1 MMSEM
6 TNKYNQKYISGLDGF
21 RTLAIVGV
29 TLFHLFPE
37 IISGGYFG
45 VSMFF
50 VLTGYLLAFTNE
62 RERRAGKFSL
72 LKYFWKRFKRIYPP
86 LIIMILSTIGV
97 YHFLA
102 PKIIEAV
109 RPEIVSVL
117 LGFNNWWQ
125 IFQHADYFTSTDTDS
140 PFTHL
145 WFLGIEIQYYIFW
158 PILFLIYDLF
168 VELDFRKAGIVF
180 IAFLALG
187 FAPLMPILYHYN
199 LDITRLYYGTD
210 TRVYALLFGAVLG
223 LIHGGKEPER
233 IKLKEDSVIV
243 ILKYMTFGL
252 CLGLTFISFKIL
264 DGQNP
269 LVYQGGMLAIT
280 IMFCFMLHMIA
291 DNKIEL
297 GTFLESGIFH
307 WIGKHSYGIFLWQ
320 YPVIFLF
327 KYLEWNKLNFAP
339 LLEITVI
346 MVLTLWADAV
356 SDSLR
361 HRKLPAIGNK
371 MILTQGALFLIVT
384 FIGTIFM
391 GFGCKGLAVS
401 AKTKSDTAELK
412 ARIEANKSM
421 IEEQNKKNQLEVT
434 EQIQVQPA
442 QLAENKSQNHSK
454 KKKIDL
460 NGVVFIGDSIMLSA
474 ADELMKF
481 LPNCYINAE
490 VARHTYDGMKVIKF
504 FEAQGILGKTVV
516 IALGTNEEI
525 NYFERYKQ
533 QVENMLEYLG
543 PGRNIFLVNIY
554 DGSGNYEWQKAVN
567 DYIKKLSN
575 ERSNVYEIDWYN
587 FISPHPEWL
596 WGDNVH
602 PNIEGSK
609 EYAKFIY
616 ENLN

>member
-1 MMSEM
+1 MI
-6 TNKYNQKYISGLDGF
+6 NQYNQRHISGLDAF
-21 RTLAIVGV
+21 RTLAITGV

-37 IISGGYFG
+37 IITGGYFG

-62 RERRAGKFSL
+62 RERLTGKFSL

-102 PKIIEAV
+102 PKVIEAV

-187 FAPLMPILYHYN
+187 FAPLMTILYHYN

-233 IKLKEDSVIV
+233 IKLKEDSIII
-243 ILKYMTFGL
+243 ILKYMIFGL
-252 CLGLTFISFKIL
+252 CLGLTVIAFKVL

-297 GTFLESGIFH
+297 GACLELGIFH

-327 KYLEWNKLNFAP
+327 KYLEWNKLNYAP
-339 LLEITVI
+339 LLEIIAI
-346 MVLTLWADAV
+346 MLLTLWSDTI

-361 HRKLPAIGNK
+361 RRKLPAIGNR

-421 IEEQNKKNQLEVT
+421 LEKQNQKNQLEVT

-442 QLAENKSQNHSK
+442 PVAENKSQNNSPK
-454 KKKIDL
+454 KKVDL

-474 ADELMKF
+474 ADELMKY

-490 VARHTYDGMKVIKF
+490 IARHTYDGMKIIKF

-516 IALGTNEEI
+516 IALGTNEEL

-533 QVENMLEYLG
+533 HVEDMLEYLG
-543 PGRNIFLVNIY
+543 PGRNVFLVNIY
-554 DGSGNYEWQKAVN
+554 DGSGNYEWQRVVN
-567 DYIKKLSN
+567 EYIKKLAN

-596 WGDNVH
+596 WGDHIH

-609 EYAKFIY
+609 EYAKFLY